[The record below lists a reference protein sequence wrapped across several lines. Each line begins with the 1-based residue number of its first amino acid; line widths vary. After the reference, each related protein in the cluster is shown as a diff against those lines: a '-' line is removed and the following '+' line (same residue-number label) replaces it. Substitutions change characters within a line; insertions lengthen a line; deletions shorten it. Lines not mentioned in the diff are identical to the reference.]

1 VSAETAPGKHAYA
14 HAQMHTRA
22 QSLNGEIVVVL
33 THHPLTHHP
42 LTHHPLLII
51 LCACRYRG
59 STRQCQY
66 RLLWECFLA
75 RFSPMQGASRPLVPA
90 PAPLSLRLPCL
101 AWTRLDRRN
110 DGRYPC
116 RSCRQCRSSVSSRT
130 PSTFGSAPTSSVPT
144 TTSAGPASS
153 ISLVS
158 ASPSPHCRA
167 LAPVPQPCGC
177 ACLEAGQGA
186 AVDLARDAMP
196 SGACFGIGCTT
207 KASLKGSAENPDK
220 SVPAPFHPAVPP
232 CSPPFPIEASKGGR
246 PEPYAGRI
254 IRHTT
259 SNTSDAPAPGFQASD

>member
-1 VSAETAPGKHAYA
+1 MERLLWY
-14 HAQMHTRA
+14 
-22 QSLNGEIVVVL
+22 
-33 THHPLTHHP
+33 
-42 LTHHPLLII
+42 LLII
-51 LCACRYRG
+51 LLLIILLLIILLLIIPCSSSSALADTGALRDSA
-59 STRQCQY
+59 STDY
-66 RLLWECFLA
+66 YGNASW
-75 RFSPMQGASRPLVPA
+75 QGFPPCKAPLVRSCPHLLA
-90 PAPLSLRLPCL
+90 APLSLRLPCL

-116 RSCRQCRSSVSSRT
+116 RSCRLCRSSVSSRT

-186 AVDLARDAMP
+186 AVDLARDGMP

-259 SNTSDAPAPGFQASD
+259 SNTSDAPAPGLQASD